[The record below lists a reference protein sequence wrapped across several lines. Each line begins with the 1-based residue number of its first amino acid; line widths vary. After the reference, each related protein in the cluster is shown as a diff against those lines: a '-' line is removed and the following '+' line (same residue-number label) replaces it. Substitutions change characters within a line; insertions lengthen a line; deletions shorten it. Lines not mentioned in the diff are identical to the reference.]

1 MDHVSFGFAAA
12 HPAAKPNAPTEH
24 FCGKA
29 PGFNLI
35 PTNEANSR
43 SSRSSLQ
50 TMPTENKRIAVIPGD
65 GIGREVIGEAL
76 RVLERVKIT
85 HAVALEMVHFDWGA
99 DKFLKEGISLPAG
112 ALEMLS
118 NEFDAILAG
127 AFGDPRVPSNQHAE
141 DILLGMRRG
150 LDLYI
155 NLRPVRLLDSRLTPL
170 RDRRVEDIDFVVFRE
185 NTEGAYCGAGG
196 FLKKGTAD
204 EIATQEEL
212 NTRRGVE
219 RIIVAA
225 FEYAR
230 ANGRKRVTMADKS
243 NVQRF
248 GGDLWQR
255 VFKEVAADYS
265 EIEANH
271 QYVDAM
277 AMFMVLDPAQYDV
290 IVSNNLFGDIL
301 TDLGAAIQ
309 GGLGLAA
316 SGNLHP
322 GRVSLFEPVH
332 GSAPA
337 LAGKGIANPVGA
349 ILTSAMM
356 LEYLGHK
363 EASAAIEKAVG
374 EAISQNETTRDLG
387 GTLSTE
393 QAGNAIRDRITKG

>member
-1 MDHVSFGFAAA
+1 M
-12 HPAAKPNAPTEH
+12 T
-24 FCGKA
+24 
-29 PGFNLI
+29 
-35 PTNEANSR
+35 SR
-43 SSRSSLQ
+43 KN
-50 TMPTENKRIAVIPGD
+50 TIAVIPGD
-65 GIGREVIGEAL
+65 GIGPEVVREAVQ
-76 RVLERVKIT
+76 VLERTRET
-85 HAVALEMVHFDWGA
+85 HGVELEFTEFDWGA
-99 DKFLKEGISLPAG
+99 EKFLSEGISLPAG
-112 ALEMLS
+112 GLELLT
-118 NEFDAILAG
+118 NNFDAILAG

-155 NLRPVRLLDSRLTPL
+155 NLRPVRLLDARLTPL
-170 RDRRVEDIDFVVFRE
+170 RNRKADEIDFVVFRE

-230 ANGRKRVTMADKS
+230 AQGRKRVTMADKS

-255 VFKEVAADYS
+255 VFRTVAAEYP

-316 SGNLHP
+316 SGNIHP

-332 GSAPA
+332 GSAPP
-337 LAGKGIANPVGA
+337 LAGKSIANPVGA

-356 LEYLGHK
+356 LEYLGHQT
-363 EASAAIEKAVG
+363 ASQAVEKAVAG
-374 EAISQNETTRDLG
+374 AILSDETTRDLG
-387 GTLSTE
+387 GPLSTE
-393 QAGNAIRDRITKG
+393 QAGAAIRKRLTAS

>member
-1 MDHVSFGFAAA
+1 
-12 HPAAKPNAPTEH
+12 
-24 FCGKA
+24 
-29 PGFNLI
+29 
-35 PTNEANSR
+35 
-43 SSRSSLQ
+43 
-50 TMPTENKRIAVIPGD
+50 MPSDNKRIAVVPGD
-65 GIGREVIGEAL
+65 GIGPEVIAQAI
-76 RVLERVKIT
+76 RVLERLKETHDVK
-85 HAVALEMVHFDWGA
+85 LDLVHFDWGA
-99 DKFLKEGISLPAG
+99 DKFLAEGVSLPPG
-112 ALEMLS
+112 ALEMLAH
-118 NEFDAILAG
+118 EFSAILAG

-155 NLRPVRLLDSRLTPL
+155 NLRPVRLLHSRLSPL
-170 RDRRVEDIDFVVFRE
+170 RNARVEDIDFVVFRE

-196 FLKKGTAD
+196 FLKQGTAD

-230 ANGRKRVTMADKS
+230 AQGRKRVTMADKS

-255 VFKEVAADYS
+255 VFKSVAQDYA

-277 AMFMVLDPAQYDV
+277 AMFMVLDPGQYDV

-301 TDLGAAIQ
+301 TDLGAGIQ

-316 SGNLHP
+316 SGNIYP

-337 LAGKGIANPVGA
+337 LAGQGKANPIGA
-349 ILTSAMM
+349 ILTTAMM
-356 LEYLGHK
+356 LEYLGYK
-363 EASAAIEKAVG
+363 EASEAIEKAVS
-374 EAISQNETTRDLG
+374 EAVSHDETTRDLG

-393 QAGNAIRDRITKG
+393 QAGTAICNRLT

>member
-1 MDHVSFGFAAA
+1 M
-12 HPAAKPNAPTEH
+12 
-24 FCGKA
+24 
-29 PGFNLI
+29 
-35 PTNEANSR
+35 PTN
-43 SSRSSLQ
+43 
-50 TMPTENKRIAVIPGD
+50 NKRVAVIPGD
-65 GIGREVIGEAL
+65 GIGPEVIEQSI
-76 RVLERVKIT
+76 RVLERVKET
-85 HAVALEMVHFDWGA
+85 HAVDLELVHFDWGA
-99 DKFLKEGISLPAG
+99 DKFLREGVSLPAG
-112 ALEMLS
+112 ALEMLAK
-118 NEFDAILAG
+118 EFNAILVG
-127 AFGDPRVPSNQHAE
+127 AFGDPRVPSNKHAE

-155 NLRPVRLLDSRLTPL
+155 NLRPVRLLDPRLSPL
-170 RDRRVEDIDFVVFRE
+170 RNARVEDINFVVFRE

-230 ANGRKRVTMADKS
+230 ARGRKRVTMADKS

-248 GGDLWQR
+248 GGNLWQR
-255 VFKEVAADYS
+255 VFEIVAADYP

-277 AMFMVLDPAQYDV
+277 AMFMVLDPAQYEV

-316 SGNLHP
+316 SGNIHP

-337 LAGKGIANPVGA
+337 LAGQGKANPVGA

-363 EASAAIEKAVG
+363 EASEAIEKAVR
-374 EAISQNETTRDLG
+374 ESIAHDETTRDLG
-387 GTLSTE
+387 GNLSCE
-393 QAGNAIRDRITKG
+393 QVGTAIRQRLSGD

>member
-1 MDHVSFGFAAA
+1 M
-12 HPAAKPNAPTEH
+12 K
-24 FCGKA
+24 K
-29 PGFNLI
+29 
-35 PTNEANSR
+35 
-43 SSRSSLQ
+43 
-50 TMPTENKRIAVIPGD
+50 IAVIPGD
-65 GIGREVIGEAL
+65 GIGPEVIRESV
-76 RVLERVKIT
+76 RVLETLRET
-85 HAVALEMVHFDWGA
+85 HQVELELVDFDWGA
-99 DKFLKEGISLPAG
+99 DKFLKEGVTLPQG
-112 ALEMLS
+112 ALQMLS
-118 NEFDAILAG
+118 EEFHAILAG
-127 AFGDPRVPSNQHAE
+127 AFGDPRVPTNQHAE

-155 NLRPVRLLDSRLTPL
+155 NLRPVRLLDPRLTPL
-170 RDRRVEDIDFVVFRE
+170 RDRKTEDIDFVVFRE

-196 FLKKGTAD
+196 FLKKNTPD

-255 VFKEVAADYS
+255 VFREVAGRYS
-265 EIEANH
+265 GIEANH

-277 AMFMVLDPAQYDV
+277 AMFMVLNPSQYDV

-322 GRVSLFEPVH
+322 GKVSLFEPVH
-332 GSAPA
+332 GSAPP
-337 LAGKGIANPVGA
+337 LAGKGVANPVGA
-349 ILTSAMM
+349 ILTAAMM
-356 LEYLGHK
+356 LEYVGYPD
-363 EASAAIEKAVG
+363 ASKAV
-374 EAISQNETTRDLG
+374 EAAVRDAVVNKETTSDLG

-393 QAGNAIRDRITKG
+393 EAGAAIRKRLKSSGQ

>member
-1 MDHVSFGFAAA
+1 M
-12 HPAAKPNAPTEH
+12 
-24 FCGKA
+24 
-29 PGFNLI
+29 
-35 PTNEANSR
+35 
-43 SSRSSLQ
+43 
-50 TMPTENKRIAVIPGD
+50 KRIAVIPGD
-65 GIGREVIGEAL
+65 GIGPEVVREAV
-76 RVLERVKIT
+76 RVLK
-85 HAVALEMVHFDWGA
+85 HFKDLQLEFVDFDWGA
-99 DKFLKEGISLPAG
+99 DKFLRDGVTLPPG
-112 ALEMLS
+112 ALDMLTT
-118 NEFDAILAG
+118 NFDAILAG
-127 AFGDPRVPSNQHAE
+127 AFGDPRVPSNKHAE

-155 NLRPVRLLDSRLTPL
+155 NLRPVRLLHDRLTPL
-170 RDRRVEDIDFVVFRE
+170 VNRKATDIDFVVFRE

-196 FLKKGTAD
+196 FLKQGTAD
-204 EIATQEEL
+204 EIALQEEV

-255 VFKEVAADYS
+255 TFKEVAEGYP
-265 EIEANH
+265 EITANH

-277 AMFMVLDPAQYDV
+277 AMFMVLDPSQYDV

-316 SGNLHP
+316 SGNIHP
-322 GRVSLFEPVH
+322 GKVSLFEPVH
-332 GSAPA
+332 GSAPP
-337 LAGKGIANPVGA
+337 LAGKGIANPIGS

-356 LEYLGHK
+356 LEYLGFQNLSK
-363 EASAAIEKAVG
+363 EIEDAVRG
-374 EAISQNETTRDLG
+374 AISANETTRDLG
-387 GTLSTE
+387 GQLSTE
-393 QAGNAIRDRITKG
+393 QSASAIIARLK

>member
-1 MDHVSFGFAAA
+1 MS
-12 HPAAKPNAPTEH
+12 PTKP
-24 FCGKA
+24 
-29 PGFNLI
+29 
-35 PTNEANSR
+35 R
-43 SSRSSLQ
+43 V
-50 TMPTENKRIAVIPGD
+50 AVIPGD
-65 GIGREVIGEAL
+65 GIGPEVIREAV
-76 RVLERVKIT
+76 RVLERARET
-85 HAVALEMVHFDWGA
+85 HGVELELTHFDWGA
-99 DKFLKEGISLPAG
+99 DKFLREGVSLPAG
-112 ALEMLS
+112 ALQMLS
-118 NEFDAILAG
+118 RDFEAILAG

-155 NLRPVRLLDSRLTPL
+155 NLRPVRLLNARLTPL
-170 RDRRVEDIDFVVFRE
+170 RDRTVEEIDFVVFRE

-204 EIATQEEL
+204 EIATQDEL

-230 ANGRKRVTMADKS
+230 ANQRKRVTMADKS

-255 VFKEVAADYS
+255 VFREVAADYTD
-265 EIEANH
+265 IEANH

-277 AMFMVLDPAQYDV
+277 AMFMVLDPSQYDV

-316 SGNLHP
+316 SGNIHP

-337 LAGKGIANPVGA
+337 IAGQGVANPVGA

-356 LEYLGHK
+356 LEYLGNK
-363 EASAAIEKAVG
+363 PASRAIEEAVRDS
-374 EAISQNETTRDLG
+374 ISNNETTRDLG
-387 GTLSTE
+387 GKLSTNE
-393 QAGNAIRDRITKG
+393 AGTAICERLKAG

>member
-1 MDHVSFGFAAA
+1 M
-12 HPAAKPNAPTEH
+12 
-24 FCGKA
+24 
-29 PGFNLI
+29 
-35 PTNEANSR
+35 
-43 SSRSSLQ
+43 
-50 TMPTENKRIAVIPGD
+50 KRIAVVPGD
-65 GIGREVIGEAL
+65 GIGPEVVREAI
-76 RVLERVKIT
+76 RVLRHMQEARG
-85 HAVALEMVHFDWGA
+85 LELEFVDFDWGA
-99 DKFLKEGISLPAG
+99 EKFLREGVTLPAG
-112 ALEMLS
+112 ALEMLTAD
-118 NEFDAILAG
+118 FDAILAG
-127 AFGDPRVPSNQHAE
+127 AFGDPRVPSNKHAE

-155 NLRPVRLLDSRLTPL
+155 NLRPVRLLHDRLTPL
-170 RDRRVEDIDFVVFRE
+170 RDRKTQDIDFVVFRE
-185 NTEGAYCGAGG
+185 NTEGAYVAAGG
-196 FLKKGTAD
+196 FLKHGTAD
-204 EIATQEEL
+204 EIALQDEV

-255 VFKEVAADYS
+255 VFKEVAAGYP
-265 EIEANH
+265 EIAANH

-277 AMFMVLDPAQYDV
+277 AMYMVLDPTQYDV

-316 SGNLHP
+316 SGNIHP

-332 GSAPA
+332 GSAPP
-337 LAGKGIANPVGA
+337 LAGKGIANPIGA

-356 LEYLGHK
+356 LEYLGFQTLSK
-363 EASAAIEKAVG
+363 EIEEAVRAAISA
-374 EAISQNETTRDLG
+374 NETTRDLG
-387 GTLSTE
+387 GQLSTE
-393 QAGNAIRDRITKG
+393 QAGSAIAARLGKK

>member
-1 MDHVSFGFAAA
+1 M
-12 HPAAKPNAPTEH
+12 
-24 FCGKA
+24 
-29 PGFNLI
+29 
-35 PTNEANSR
+35 
-43 SSRSSLQ
+43 
-50 TMPTENKRIAVIPGD
+50 KRVAVIPGD
-65 GIGREVIGEAL
+65 GIGPEVVAEAVRTLEAL
-76 RVLERVKIT
+76 RASHDLQLE
-85 HAVALEMVHFDWGA
+85 LVHFDWGA
-99 DKFLKEGISLPAG
+99 ERFLKEGIGLPAG

-118 NEFDAILAG
+118 EEFQAILAG
-127 AFGDPRVPSNQHAE
+127 AFGDPRIASNQHAE
-141 DILLGMRRG
+141 EILLGMRRG

-170 RDRRVEDIDFVVFRE
+170 NNRTVEDIDFVVFRE

-196 FLKKGTAD
+196 FFKKGTGD

-230 ANGRKRVTMADKS
+230 AQGRKRVTMADKS

-255 VFKEVAADYS
+255 VFKEVGASYPD
-265 EIEANH
+265 IQANH

-316 SGNLHP
+316 SGNIHP

-332 GSAPA
+332 GSAPP
-337 LAGKGIANPVGA
+337 LAGKGVANPIGA

-356 LEYLGHK
+356 VEYLGYP
-363 EASAAIEKAVG
+363 EAGKAIEAAVRG
-374 EAISQNETTRDLG
+374 AVSQNETTKDLG
-387 GTLSTE
+387 GTLSTK
-393 QAGNAIRDRITKG
+393 QAGDAILRRLV

>member
-1 MDHVSFGFAAA
+1 VVRACRFFV
-12 HPAAKPNAPTEH
+12 
-24 FCGKA
+24 F
-29 PGFNLI
+29 
-35 PTNEANSR
+35 R
-43 SSRSSLQ
+43 SS
-50 TMPTENKRIAVIPGD
+50 MKRIAVIPGD
-65 GIGREVIGEAL
+65 GIGPEVVREAVRVIRRLQGT
-76 RVLERVKIT
+76 RDIPLEFVD
-85 HAVALEMVHFDWGA
+85 FDWGA
-99 DKFLKEGISLPAG
+99 EKFLKEGITLPPG
-112 ALEMLS
+112 GLEMLS
-118 NEFDAILAG
+118 EQFHAILTG
-127 AFGDPRVPSNQHAE
+127 AFGDPRIPSNKHAE

-155 NLRPVRLLDSRLTPL
+155 NLRPVRLLNERLTPL
-170 RDRRVEDIDFVVFRE
+170 RDKTTEDIDFVVFRE

-196 FLKKGTAD
+196 FLKKGTID
-204 EIATQEEL
+204 EIATQEEV

-230 ANGRKRVTMADKS
+230 ANSRRRVTMADKS

-255 VFKEVAADYS
+255 VFKEVASSYA

-290 IVSNNLFGDIL
+290 IVSNNMFGDIL

-316 SGNLHP
+316 SGNIHP

-332 GSAPA
+332 GSAPP
-337 LAGKGIANPVGA
+337 LAGKGIANPIGA

-356 LEYLGHK
+356 LEYLGYQTESRMIE
-363 EASAAIEKAVG
+363 EAVRAAISAE
-374 EAISQNETTRDLG
+374 ETTRDLG
-387 GTLSTE
+387 GKLSTE
-393 QAGNAIRDRITKG
+393 QAGAAIVNRLGSN

>member
-1 MDHVSFGFAAA
+1 V
-12 HPAAKPNAPTEH
+12 
-24 FCGKA
+24 
-29 PGFNLI
+29 
-35 PTNEANSR
+35 
-43 SSRSSLQ
+43 
-50 TMPTENKRIAVIPGD
+50 KRIAVIAGD
-65 GIGREVIGEAL
+65 GIGPEVIREAV
-76 RVLERVKIT
+76 RVLERTGET
-85 HAVALEMVHFDWGA
+85 HDVGFQLTEFDWGA
-99 DKFLKEGISLPAG
+99 DKFLREGVTLPDG
-112 ALEMLS
+112 ALEMLA
-118 NEFDAILAG
+118 NDFDAILAG
-127 AFGDPRVPSNQHAE
+127 AFGDPRVPSNKVAE
-141 DILLGMRRG
+141 DVLLGMRRG

-155 NLRPVRLLDSRLTPL
+155 NLRPVRLLDSRLSPL
-170 RDRRVEDIDFVVFRE
+170 RNRAVSEIDFIVFRE

-196 FLKKGTAD
+196 FLKKGTSE

-225 FEYAR
+225 FEYAK

-255 VFKEVAADYS
+255 VFKEVASSYS
-265 EIEANH
+265 QLEANH

-301 TDLGAAIQ
+301 TDLGAAIV

-316 SGNLHP
+316 SGNIHP

-332 GSAPA
+332 GSAPP
-337 LAGKGIANPVGA
+337 LAGKNVANPIGA
-349 ILTSAMM
+349 ILTAAMM

-363 EASAAIEKAVG
+363 TASQAIEEAVRQ
-374 EAISQNETTRDLG
+374 SVLHDETTRDLG

-393 QAGNAIRDRITKG
+393 QAGTAIRKRIAREVRA

>member
-1 MDHVSFGFAAA
+1 MTCHRFGRSRLVAATVDLSVRKT
-12 HPAAKPNAPTEH
+12 AA
-24 FCGKA
+24 
-29 PGFNLI
+29 
-35 PTNEANSR
+35 
-43 SSRSSLQ
+43 SSRLKAKAVTGHRTPKLNLMS
-50 TMPTENKRIAVIPGD
+50 PKKNRIAVIPGD
-65 GIGREVIGEAL
+65 GIGPEVVREAV
-76 RVLERVKIT
+76 RVLDRTRELHGV
-85 HAVALEMVHFDWGA
+85 EMEFTNFDWGA
-99 DKFLKEGISLPAG
+99 DKFLQEGISLPSG
-112 ALEMLS
+112 ALEMLAS
-118 NEFDAILAG
+118 EFDAILAG

-155 NLRPVRLLDSRLTPL
+155 NLRPVRLLHPRLSPL
-170 RDRRVEDIDFVVFRE
+170 RDAKVEDIDFVVFRE

-219 RIIVAA
+219 RIIIAA

-255 VFKEVAADYS
+255 VFREVAADYS
-265 EIEANH
+265 EIEAKH

-277 AMFMVLDPAQYDV
+277 AMFIVLEPSQFDV

-316 SGNLHP
+316 SGNIHP

-337 LAGKGIANPVGA
+337 IAGQGIANPVGA

-356 LEYLGHK
+356 LEYLGHAN
-363 EASAAIEKAVG
+363 ASKAIEKAVVD
-374 EAISQNETTRDLG
+374 AIANDETTRDLG

-393 QAGNAIRDRITKG
+393 EAGKAIAQRLM

>member
-1 MDHVSFGFAAA
+1 MT
-12 HPAAKPNAPTEH
+12 P
-24 FCGKA
+24 
-29 PGFNLI
+29 
-35 PTNEANSR
+35 
-43 SSRSSLQ
+43 
-50 TMPTENKRIAVIPGD
+50 MKRIAVIPGD
-65 GIGREVIGEAL
+65 GIGPEVVREAV
-76 RVLERVKIT
+76 RVLRHLQQTKG
-85 HAVALEMVHFDWGA
+85 LELQFVDFDWGA
-99 DKFLKEGISLPAG
+99 EKFLRDGVTLPPG
-112 ALEMLS
+112 ALEMLTA
-118 NEFDAILAG
+118 EFDAILAG
-127 AFGDPRVPSNQHAE
+127 AFGDPRVPSNKHAE

-155 NLRPVRLLDSRLTPL
+155 NLRPVRLLNDRLTPL
-170 RDRRVEDIDFVVFRE
+170 LNRTTSDIDFVVFRE

-196 FLKKGTAD
+196 FLKHGTAD
-204 EIATQEEL
+204 EIALQDEV

-255 VFKEVAADYS
+255 VFKEVAAGYT
-265 EIEANH
+265 EITANH

-277 AMFMVLDPAQYDV
+277 AMYLVLDPSQYDV

-316 SGNLHP
+316 SGNIHP
-322 GRVSLFEPVH
+322 GKVSLFEPVH
-332 GSAPA
+332 GSAPPI
-337 LAGKGIANPVGA
+337 AGKGIANPIGA

-356 LEYLGHK
+356 LEYLGFQTLNNEIE
-363 EASAAIEKAVG
+363 EAVRS
-374 EAISQNETTRDLG
+374 AISANETTRDLG
-387 GTLSTE
+387 GQLSTE
-393 QAGNAIRDRITKG
+393 QAGAAIIARL